1 MHESFLYYIWQF
13 QYFDKSNLR
22 TTDGETIEIINTG
35 FRNIHSGPDF
45 LNSKLRIGALEWSGN
60 VEIHVQS
67 SDWLQHRHHLDDAYK
82 NVILHVVWNEN
93 KKIQSNEGS
102 YLPTLE
108 LKHRVSEQLILQF
121 RTLINNPETIP
132 CSSFFAQVNSITKL
146 DMLDKALMN
155 RLESK
160 ALEVSAILARNNN
173 DWEETCFQVLCKNFG
188 FKVNTEPFQ
197 QLGRS
202 LSYKILLKHA
212 DKQLQVEALLFG
224 QAGFLQQD
232 SKDEYHAILKR
243 EYSLLSRKFGLEA
256 SMMNKVQ
263 WRFLRLRP
271 ANFPTTRIAQLA
283 AILFHNKNLFSI
295 ILEAPSHKCLAEI
308 FAVRQS
314 EYWQRHY
321 QFFSITE
328 GGVPPMGKDSI
339 NNIIV
344 NTVVPLLVAFGKAKD
359 DQDYIDKAID
369 ILQHTPAEKNSIV
382 ELWTQLGARSE
393 SAFYSQAL
401 IELHNNYCLKRRC
414 LDCSIGFSILQ
425 TAKA

>member
-1 MHESFLYYIWQF
+1 MQESFLYYVWQF
-13 QYFDKSNLR
+13 QYFDKSDLR
-22 TTDGETIEIINTG
+22 TTDGEEIELIHPG
-35 FRNIHSGPDF
+35 FRNTHSGPDF
-45 LNSKLRIGALEWSGN
+45 LNSKLRIGAIEWSGN

-67 SDWLQHRHHLDDAYK
+67 SDWLQHHHHLDDAYK

-93 KKIQSNEGS
+93 KKIRSNEGP

-121 RTLINNPETIP
+121 RSLINNPETIP

-146 DMLDKALMN
+146 DMLDKALIN

-160 ALEVSAILARNNN
+160 AAEVSAILARNNN
-173 DWEETCFQVLCKNFG
+173 DWEETCYHVLCKNFG

-202 LSYKILLKHA
+202 LSYKILMKHA

-224 QAGFLQQD
+224 QAGFLQQE

-243 EYSLLSRKFGLEA
+243 EYSLLSRKFSLEA

-271 ANFPTTRIAQLA
+271 ANFPTTRITQLA
-283 AILFHNKNLFSI
+283 ALLFHNKNLFST
-295 ILEAPSHKCLAEI
+295 ILEARSYKGLAEI
-308 FAVRQS
+308 LTVSQS
-314 EYWQRHY
+314 EYWQHHY

-328 GGVPPMGKDSI
+328 GRVPPMGKDSV

-344 NTVVPLLVAFGKAKD
+344 NTVVPLLVAFGKAKA

-382 ELWTQLGARSE
+382 ELWKQLGARSE

-414 LDCSIGFSILQ
+414 MDCSIGFSILQ
-425 TAKA
+425 TAKT